1 MASTSAIGPSANAA
15 IAGLS
20 GFSQAQRLHRTS
32 TGTGAAGFS
41 GGNQG
46 SIFTGCFSSEIPDGA
61 TINGF
66 EITSE
71 TINSSKGDFGTF
83 GSSGAGEEALYS
95 VHLWNGSTLSSAI
108 TMVNK
113 QSDGNIVYSA
123 SDTLVNMK
131 APNKRHPA
139 SSPFGTYGDGRVMA
153 GSATELGGLSWTV
166 GDQASF
172 GFGIKVT
179 TIVGTPT
186 YGVIRGISLK
196 CYYSEFPEGPQPTYN
211 KQAAMISVTS
221 GNILIDVGN
230 IKIGI

>member
-1 MASTSAIGPSANAA
+1 
-15 IAGLS
+15 
-20 GFSQAQRLHRTS
+20 
-32 TGTGAAGFS
+32 
-41 GGNQG
+41 
-46 SIFTGCFSSEIPDGA
+46 
-61 TINGF
+61 
-66 EITSE
+66 
-71 TINSSKGDFGTF
+71 
-83 GSSGAGEEALYS
+83 
-95 VHLWNGSTLSSAI
+95 
-108 TMVNK
+108 
-113 QSDGNIVYSA
+113 
-123 SDTLVNMK
+123 
-131 APNKRHPA
+131 
-139 SSPFGTYGDGRVMA
+139 MA